1 MNFFDSS
8 LAYVNPS
15 DMSIFSQIFTISGTT
30 IAQLLK
36 RAFKFSGSSVLPAYP
51 GFIVIKKP
59 VVNLIRIS
67 SKSMNMNMFLVGFVL
82 RSFMA
87 SRQYLTY
94 VETTESTSIEILL
107 NSSKQPQ
114 EPVYARPM
122 KI

>member
-1 MNFFDSS
+1 
-8 LAYVNPS
+8 
-15 DMSIFSQIFTISGTT
+15 
-30 IAQLLK
+30 
-36 RAFKFSGSSVLPAYP
+36 
-51 GFIVIKKP
+51 VIKKP